1 MDIKA
6 YQIQR
11 DADLKEFE
19 TQYSELKNKYTSA
32 LRSAVQADPQQQSQL
47 INTILEIN
55 SNLASEVRAFV
66 AKTGDTYDPSEIQ
79 HLTDDLQKYQE
90 EYTKIKQS
98 QDMTETLKMV
108 LNEDQDKI
116 KNMRFQFNLYI
127 ALLGIGIVI
136 ILSYIVWLSM
146 PSLPTLPLP
155 VSQ

>member
-19 TQYSELKNKYTSA
+19 TQYSELKNKYTST